1 MIESIFPSISSVVSL
16 TAIGFVFGIILSYAK
31 LKLKIERDP
40 RIEQV
45 VEILPGANCGA
56 CGLPGCSAYA
66 TKSVEENYD
75 INLCPVGGQAVV
87 EKIASILG
95 VEPVDGGVPLKAR
108 VMCHGG
114 KAETSRKF
122 VYEGPKTC
130 HAADGLMGG
139 FKVCEYGCLG
149 LGDCVSVCAF
159 DAIYINDNGLPVI
172 DDEKCTG
179 CGNCVQACPRGIMTL
194 VKETFDLHV
203 MCKNMEKAPLMKL
216 GCSVGCIGCRL
227 CVKACTEVHRDN
239 PDVETAITVDNFL
252 ATIDY
257 DKCINCLKCVEV
269 CPVPVLHPIERSN
282 KYKKMQDKTGAN

>member
-66 TKSVEENYD
+66 TKIVEENYD